1 MVRSLLIR
9 GILVG
14 VLAGLLAAVF
24 AYVVGEPLVD
34 SAIAYEEQIARAAGE
49 PEEAALV
56 SRGVQ
61 STIGLL
67 VGTVGYGIA
76 IGGLFSLTFATV
88 SGRLGRLGPRATAAL
103 LSLAGFV
110 VVILVP
116 FLKYPANPPASSVD
130 SSIGD
135 RTSLFWIMVLS
146 SILLAA
152 CATSLSRWL
161 LPRFGI
167 WTATELGVGTYLM
180 AVALVGVALP
190 SVQETPADF
199 PATVLYDFRVAS
211 LGTHLVLWTVIG
223 LLFGTLTERSLRSH
237 RTSRSLTA

>member
-34 SAIAYEEQIARAAGE
+34 SAITYEEQIARAAGE

-67 VGTVGYGIA
+67 IGTVGYGIA

-167 WTATELGVGTYLM
+167 WTVTELGVGTYLV
-180 AVALVGVALP
+180 AVAIVGVALP

>member
-9 GILVG
+9 GMLVG

-24 AYVVGEPLVD
+24 AYVVGEPSVE
-34 SAIAYEEQIARAAGE
+34 SAIAYEEQLARAAGE
-49 PEEAALV
+49 PDQAALV
-56 SRGVQ
+56 SRSVQ

-88 SGRLGRLGPRATAAL
+88 SGRLGRLPPRATAAL

-130 SSIGD
+130 SSIDD
-135 RTSLFWIMVLS
+135 RTSLFWIMVFA
-146 SILLAA
+146 SILLASA
-152 CATSLSRWL
+152 ATALSRWL
-161 LPRFGI
+161 LPRYGS
-167 WTATELGVGTYLM
+167 WTAIELGVGTYFM
-180 AVALVGVALP
+180 AVGILGFALP
-190 SVQETPADF
+190 TVRETPADF
-199 PATVLYDFRVAS
+199 PAPVLYDFRVAS
-211 LGTHLVLWTVIG
+211 LGTHLVLWAAIG
-223 LLFGTLTERSLRSH
+223 LIFGALTERSLRS
-237 RTSRSLTA
+237 RSDTASLTA

>member
-223 LLFGTLTERSLRSH
+223 LLFGALTERSLRSH

>member
-34 SAIAYEEQIARAAGE
+34 SAITYEEQIARAAGE

-167 WTATELGVGTYLM
+167 WTVTELGVGTYLV
-180 AVALVGVALP
+180 AVAIVGVALP